1 MLGFI
6 YFIGRDIVRWSL
18 ITAGVLT
25 YIELGP
31 GGEALGNLVAMMVQT
46 LMGIDW
52 GNLAEQAFEQLSV
65 LLDALVEA
73 LSSAAGRGNE

>member
-6 YFIGRDIVRWSL
+6 YFIGRDIVPWSL
-18 ITAGVLT
+18 ITAGVLVHT
-25 YIELGP
+25 ELGP
-31 GGEALGNLVAMMVQT
+31 GGDALANLVAMMVHT

-52 GNLAEQAFEQLSV
+52 GGLAEQAFEQLAV

-73 LSSAAGRGNE
+73 ISNAAGQGDE